1 VNRVKSQKVKVG
13 SRPFWAAG
21 FALAFELVSSLIGVF
36 VWWRGRTQGSPLQE
50 VQFNR
55 RGDACHRPA
64 QHGMFNGIRTKFRRE
79 HQHPF
84 RKSELYV
91 RPPRHEIL
99 HRVCDAF
106 LHETRELLMGFSM
119 ARDSVLR
126 YVFDFSAGVAGEQ
139 RFAPTVGWWG
149 RAFAVVW
156 PGEHTV
162 RPYKMKFLPSPRF
175 AFRLISEVP

>member
-1 VNRVKSQKVKVG
+1 
-13 SRPFWAAG
+13 
-21 FALAFELVSSLIGVF
+21 
-36 VWWRGRTQGSPLQE
+36 
-50 VQFNR
+50 
-55 RGDACHRPA
+55 
-64 QHGMFNGIRTKFRRE
+64 MFNGIRTKFRRE

-106 LHETRELLMGFSM
+106 LHETRELLTKLSM

-126 YVFDFSAGVAGEQ
+126 YVFNFSVGVAGEQ

-156 PGEHTV
+156 LGEH
-162 RPYKMKFLPSPRF
+162 RGSPLQNPFRLSPF
-175 AFRLISEVP
+175 AFRPAPEVP